1 MKKCLGNG
9 MSVDLFRSG
18 TAKKGQQRAL
28 VPIRSPNLLRND
40 QSTLTPDQWTHLTN
54 IVNCYDEYSYQSF
67 ARSFIDDQNRLPMKI
82 RFRSTSILELILKVA
97 AGGQSLFER
106 NVDFLRLTPVD
117 RSTLVRKTVRT
128 VNGVHTAFTGF
139 VANFLEIPS
148 CRTTLDM
155 MYGPVA
161 SEACFRT
168 GSRLDSDMV
177 FVKLILSS
185 LMFSTFHLTDF
196 NLEHS
201 MNLHDVR
208 TAVRIQ
214 DRYIELA
221 WRYMTHKYNYERTVR
236 SFSNL
241 VLSLLAFYECLTEI
255 MKREDYNSMVENL
268 AKNTEQIVLTNN

>member
-1 MKKCLGNG
+1 MKKCLVSG

-18 TAKKGQQRAL
+18 TSKKGQQKSL
-28 VPIRSPNLLRND
+28 VPIRSPHLLQND
-40 QSTLTPDQWTHLTN
+40 RSTLTPDQWTHLTN

-67 ARSFIDDQNRLPMKI
+67 ARSFVDEQNRLPMKI
-82 RFRSTSILELILKVA
+82 RFRSTSILDLILKVA
-97 AGGQSLFER
+97 TGGQCLFER
-106 NVDFLRLTPVD
+106 NVDFLRLTPFD
-117 RSTLVRKTVRT
+117 RSTLVRKTVKT
-128 VNGVHTAFTGF
+128 VNGVHTAFIGF
-139 VANFLEIPS
+139 VGNFLEIPA

-155 MYGPVA
+155 IYGPVA

-196 NLEHS
+196 HLENS
-201 MNLHDVR
+201 LNLHDVR

-221 WRYMTHKYNYERTVR
+221 WRYMTHKYSYERAVR

-241 VLSLLAFYECLTEI
+241 ILSLLAFYECLTEM
-255 MKREDYNSMVENL
+255 MKREHYNSMVENL
-268 AKNTEQIVLTNN
+268 SRNTEQIVLKNN